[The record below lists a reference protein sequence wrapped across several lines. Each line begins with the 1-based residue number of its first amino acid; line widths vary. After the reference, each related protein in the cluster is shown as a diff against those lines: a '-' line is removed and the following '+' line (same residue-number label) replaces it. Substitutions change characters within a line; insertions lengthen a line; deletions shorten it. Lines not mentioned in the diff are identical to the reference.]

1 MTSSSKEALAIEY
14 CESMAQLHPDLA
26 ADYYQ
31 PMQSFLAT
39 KRWHQLTLKILEFV
53 HDTRNIRQTVHDD
66 NGHSFLTLYDQVV
79 QSVDAKL
86 HPLSLARIAA
96 AVAGALAEHD
106 LTAAKAVLENVI
118 ANKKVI
124 NAVATIFAQSKHS
137 LLCLQSLPP
146 ENTPQRKEALDAILS
161 VIRSNATTLNELL
174 ISDPVDQAIVNAA
187 HLEQA
192 MMYYKI
198 VGPAEAFYEQAIQ
211 FLHYAPSPGPTSSS
225 RSSSSS
231 STGVNYHQ
239 LAVDLCLAALT
250 ADGVYNLG
258 QVLES
263 APKQLI
269 LSLKDSPEG
278 WLVDILRACADGDL
292 TQFRQLTEQH
302 AEAIQQQ
309 PALVH
314 RATAVQEKLTLL
326 ALVKMIFAKPAHER
340 TLAFSEIAE
349 QLMVPEDQVEW
360 IIMRALSVKL
370 IKGSIDQVD
379 RTLQVTW
386 VLPRVLNQ
394 EQLVSLAG
402 RYGEWAA
409 KVGRIQEKI
418 QDQTV
423 TFA

>member
-1 MTSSSKEALAIEY
+1 
-14 CESMAQLHPDLA
+14 
-26 ADYYQ
+26 
-31 PMQSFLAT
+31 
-39 KRWHQLTLKILEFV
+39 
-53 HDTRNIRQTVHDD
+53 
-66 NGHSFLTLYDQVV
+66 
-79 QSVDAKL
+79 
-86 HPLSLARIAA
+86 
-96 AVAGALAEHD
+96 
-106 LTAAKAVLENVI
+106 
-118 ANKKVI
+118 
-124 NAVATIFAQSKHS
+124 
-137 LLCLQSLPP
+137 
-146 ENTPQRKEALDAILS
+146 
-161 VIRSNATTLNELL
+161 
-174 ISDPVDQAIVNAA
+174 
-187 HLEQA
+187 

-211 FLHYAPSPGPTSSS
+211 FLQYAPSPGATSS
-225 RSSSSS
+225 
-231 STGVNYHQ
+231 VIFHQ

-278 WLVDILRACADGDL
+278 WLVDLLRACADGDL
-292 TQFRQLTEQH
+292 AQFHQLTEQH

-314 RATAVQEKLTLL
+314 RATAVKEKLTLL
-326 ALVKMIFAKPAHER
+326 ALVKIVFAKPAHER

-349 QLMVPEDQVEW
+349 QLMVAEDQVEW

-379 RTLQVTW
+379 QTLQVTW
-386 VLPRVLNQ
+386 VLPRVLNK
-394 EQLVSLAG
+394 EQLENLAG

>member
-1 MTSSSKEALAIEY
+1 MSSSNKEALAIEH
-14 CESMAQLHPDLA
+14 CERMAQRHPDLA

-31 PMQSFLAT
+31 PFQQYLET

-53 HDTRNIRQTVHDD
+53 EDRKNVRIDEQ
-66 NGHSFLTLYDQVV
+66 GHSFLTLYDQVV
-79 QSVDAKL
+79 RPFDAKW
-86 HPLSLARIAA
+86 HPLSWARIAA

-106 LTAAKAVLENVI
+106 LTAAKALLEDLI
-118 ANKKVI
+118 AQKETLGT
-124 NAVATIFAQSKHS
+124 VATIYAQSKHS
-137 LLCLQSLPP
+137 LLCLQSLPLAA
-146 ENTPQRKEALDAILS
+146 EGERSTALDAILS
-161 VIRSNATTLNELL
+161 VIRSNSAVLNELL
-174 ISDPVDQAIVNAA
+174 ISDPFDQAIVNAA

-211 FLHYAPSPGPTSSS
+211 FLHYAPTPSPASS
-225 RSSSSS
+225 
-231 STGVNYHQ
+231 VNYHQ

-263 APKQLI
+263 APKPLI
-269 LSLKDSPEG
+269 LSLRDSPEG
-278 WLVDILRACADGDL
+278 WLVDLLQACADGDL
-292 TQFRQLTEQH
+292 TQFQQLTKQH
-302 AEAIQQQ
+302 ADAIQHQ

-314 RATAVQEKLTLL
+314 RATAVHEKLTLL
-326 ALVKMIFAKPAHER
+326 ALVKMVFSKPAHER
-340 TLAFSEIAE
+340 TLSFAE
-349 QLMVPEDQVEW
+349 MAGQLMVAEDQVEW
-360 IIMRALSVKL
+360 ILMRALSVKL
-370 IKGSIDQVD
+370 IKGSIDQVNQ
-379 RTLQVTW
+379 TLQVTW